1 MVHVALWYLWL
12 CDTCG
17 SMVLVVPRYLWLH
30 GTYGSM
36 VLMTPWYL
44 WLPGA
49 CLYALNLTVKYLL
62 CTLLLWIHG
71 TCGSFVSVH
80 MYTGARF
87 NCKVSSMYLAVN
99 AHSWQLLPQQL
110 CANISNFLLS
120 VSLLLFFQ
128 MSDF

>member
-1 MVHVALWYLWL
+1 MVVWLHGTCGSMVLVAPWYLWFQ
-12 CDTCG
+12 DTCG
-17 SMVLVVPRYLWLH
+17 SMVL
-30 GTYGSM
+30 M
-36 VLMTPWYL
+36 APWYL

-62 CTLLLWIHG
+62 CTLVLWIHG

-80 MYTGARF
+80 MYTSARF

-99 AHSWQLLPQQL
+99 AHSWQLLPHQL

>member
-12 CDTCG
+12 CDTRG

-30 GTYGSM
+30 GTYGFM
-36 VLMTPWYL
+36 VLIALWYL
-44 WLPGA
+44 WLPSA

-62 CTLLLWIHG
+62 CTLVLWIHG

-80 MYTGARF
+80 MYTSARF

-99 AHSWQLLPQQL
+99 AYSWQLLPQ
-110 CANISNFLLS
+110 FS
-120 VSLLLFFQ
+120 VICFSASIF
-128 MSDF
+128 SDV